1 MTAAA
6 TAVRVRHPPWEA
18 LLFPL
23 DEAPGAILVG
33 DGPLA
38 AVQERVCASLGLAL
52 RDHDASLPLP
62 PGTQL
67 AFTAAS
73 VFSEGAARAL
83 LDAAQPVQATLRAG
97 TALARAAC
105 RMRGEA
111 ALRVPLWGGPLA
123 GRALDVGAAP
133 AAALGEV
140 ERRVVADEEDA
151 ICERVPPHGR
161 PPHVVELPRVLR
173 LCGEIGHW
181 LDALELSLAA
191 LHTRRRQLGLLGGTN
206 SLGRKVDI
214 HPTAYVSGSILED
227 GVRLE
232 PHASVID
239 SYVGAGVL
247 LADHSVIAGSVIGAG
262 CRTLVDTSLR
272 RVVAQPDSTLSNLGL
287 SDVIIGRGVFLTTA
301 VSYYGPAPGQDVVV
315 EGKHTGRALLGGA
328 IGARAVLGA
337 RALLSAGVA
346 LPPGVLIVSK
356 AEEAVARLDEAG
368 LARAHAR
375 RGSPATDY

>member
-6 TAVRVRHPPWEA
+6 TAVRVRHPAWEA
-18 LLFPL
+18 PLFPL
-23 DEAPGAILVG
+23 DEPPGALWVG
-33 DGPLA
+33 DGSLA
-38 AVQERVCASLGLAL
+38 DVQARVCASLGLAL
-52 RDHDASLPLP
+52 RDQDAAEPLP
-62 PGTQL
+62 PGARL
-67 AFTAAS
+67 AFTAAT
-73 VFSEGAARAL
+73 VFSEGTARAL
-83 LDAAQPVQATLRAG
+83 VDGATPAQAWVRAG
-97 TALARAAC
+97 TPLGRAVS

-111 ALRVPLWGGPLA
+111 ALRVPLWGGPLS
-123 GRALDVGAAP
+123 GRVLELGGSA

-140 ERRVVADEEDA
+140 ARAVVADEDDA
-151 ICERVPPHGR
+151 LLARVPPHGR
-161 PPHVVELPRVLR
+161 PPHGVELPSVLR

-191 LHTRRRQLGLLGGTN
+191 LHTRRRQLGLLGGN
-206 SLGRKVDI
+206 NRVGRKVDI

-239 SYVGAGVL
+239 SFVGAGVL
-247 LADHSVIAGSVIGAG
+247 VADHSVIASSVIGPG

-301 VSYYGPAPGQDVVV
+301 VSFYGPAPGQDVVV
-315 EGKHTGRALLGGA
+315 EGRDTGRALLGGA

-356 AEEAVARLDEAG
+356 AEEAVARLDDAG
-368 LARAHAR
+368 LARAHVR
-375 RGSPATDY
+375 RGSAATDY